1 MNLLKHFLKLLT
13 IACIL
18 SCSEDNNNQQ
28 SPMINS
34 LSSTNTFIGDT
45 LTLTG
50 TNLNQ
55 IVNIS
60 LYNEDIE
67 EVFSDLA
74 NIISKTDT
82 EIKFI
87 IPELFHHKATIYF
100 GSNIDPID
108 IELYGYIPYK
118 FEFNGTIFR
127 FAEVTQILNDN
138 TVFCH
143 HDNLNQRFKLTDNFS
158 NIENLP
164 PDSSSGERYYYMDEN
179 NGYILTSDFFN
190 FQVYSFN
197 GDINNRSFQYSIS
210 KADLNISTNSNLR
223 DIKFISDNLAYV
235 MNDDGEMFQI
245 LDGIATAFL
254 VLFPQLT
261 STDYMST
268 EYIESVIDFQVL
280 EDSTIIF
287 MTWFRKYF
295 FTMKN
300 GEFNTITFASDIT
313 FYDKFYN
320 TIVEPIFI
328 KNLGGFY
335 SKSEHKIYKSNDY
348 GQTWTANDINFPND
362 DNIVIEYLGENQFI
376 LHRYL
381 INPSNIGLKSKYIS
395 TDNGNSW
402 RRIFYSSR
410 EGYGGKIDM
419 YDEYGMT
426 GSSTYGLVKFRRF
439 PDDF

>member
-1 MNLLKHFLKLLT
+1 MT
-13 IACIL
+13 CIL

-28 SPMINS
+28 SPIINS

-45 LTLTG
+45 LTLAG

-55 IVNIS
+55 IGNIS
-60 LYNEDIE
+60 LFNEDID
-67 EVFSDLA
+67 EVFSDQA
-74 NIISKTDT
+74 DIISKTDT

-87 IPELFHHKATIYF
+87 IPELYHHKATIYF

-108 IELYGYIPYK
+108 IELFGYIPYK

-127 FAEVTQILNDN
+127 DAEVMQILNDN
-138 TVFCH
+138 IVFCY
-143 HDNLNQRFKLTDNFS
+143 HDNWNQRFKLTDNFS

-164 PDSSSGERYYYMDEN
+164 SDSSSSERYYYTDEN
-179 NGYILTSDFFN
+179 NGYILTSSFFD

-197 GDINNRSFQYSIS
+197 DDVNNRNFEFSIS
-210 KADLNISTNSNLR
+210 KANLNNGTNSYLK
-223 DIKFISDNLAYV
+223 DVKFISGNLAYI
-235 MNDDGEMFQI
+235 MNKDGEMFQ
-245 LDGIATAFL
+245 
-254 VLFPQLT
+254 VLNGVVT
-261 STDYMST
+261 SFQNLYPELNSTPYMSQ
-268 EYIESVIDFQVL
+268 EYIDFTSDFQVL
-280 EDSTIIF
+280 EDSSIII
-287 MTWFRKYF
+287 TPWAQNYILRIGNEEANVLT
-295 FTMKN
+295 FTAN
-300 GEFNTITFASDIT
+300 LTHGNNYSNTRTKPTFINSQ
-313 FYDKFYN
+313 
-320 TIVEPIFI
+320 
-328 KNLGGFY
+328 GGFY
-335 SKSEHKIYKSNDY
+335 LKGEHKIYKSNDY

-381 INPSNIGLKSKYIS
+381 INPSNIDLKSKYIS

-402 RRIFYSSR
+402 RRIFYSPR
-410 EGYGGKIDM
+410 EGYGGEINM